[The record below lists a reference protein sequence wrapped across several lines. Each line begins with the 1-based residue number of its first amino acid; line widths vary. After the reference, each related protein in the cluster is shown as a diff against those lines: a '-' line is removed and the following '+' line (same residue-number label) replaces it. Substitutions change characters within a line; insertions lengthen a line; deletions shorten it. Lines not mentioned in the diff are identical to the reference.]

1 MPTLELK
8 NVSYAYEKGKA
19 VLQNI
24 SGSLETGKMYA
35 ILGPSGSGK
44 TTLLSLL
51 GGLDVPAQG
60 SVLFDGEDITEK
72 GLEEEVTLCGYLPP
86 EKVREMME
94 KTEVYLFTSDYKEG
108 WGAVLNEA
116 MNSGCAVVANV
127 QAGAVPY
134 LIEQGVNGIAY
145 PRGSYEKMEE
155 AVRFLLQHPKERES
169 MGLCAYETVSRFWN
183 AEHGAK
189 ELLRMAE
196 GLREGRIE
204 PAQKGLKAHP
214 PHPAVEI

>member
-1 MPTLELK
+1 MEGELK
-8 NVSYAYEKGKA
+8 NLAGEYGVENA
-19 VLQNI
+19 VTFYGFM
-24 SGSLETGKMYA
+24 S
-35 ILGPSGSGK
+35 
-44 TTLLSLL
+44 
-51 GGLDVPAQG
+51 
-60 SVLFDGEDITEK
+60 
-72 GLEEEVTLCGYLPP
+72 P
-86 EKVREMME
+86 EKVRSVME
-94 KTEVYLFTSDYKEG
+94 KSHIFVFTSSHLEG
-108 WGAVLNEA
+108 WGAVVNEA

-169 MGLCAYETVSRFWN
+169 MGLCAYETISRFWN

-204 PAQKGLKAHP
+204 PAQKGPFSPAEVIP
-214 PHPAVEI
+214 PGKMFEWMEKNCRLQGKP